1 MTDDFKIDVTLA
13 PNRHDSLDELASMA
27 QDAEELGFDTVGF
40 GETTGWDSIALL
52 TVLAERTETIGI
64 ADDVIGP
71 FSRSPSQIAQAAA
84 SIQSLAEGRLRL
96 GLGTS
101 SPALVEGWHG
111 QSFERPL
118 RRLRETI
125 DIAKQ
130 AMTGETVTYDGEV
143 FTPQGFQLDLPTP
156 VEVPIDVAALGPK
169 GVELAG
175 RFADGWVPQ
184 LFTPAGLER
193 RLEDLR
199 RGAELGDRDPDS
211 LRTSVLLRACAL
223 EDGDRAKQLGRQHVA
238 FMISLYGPFYR
249 QSIAEQGYEEMVEQV
264 RSHWQDGDR
273 EEAVAAVDNEVLD
286 GLVACGTP
294 EEVNDIIDEF
304 ATIDGCDAV
313 RVGWVGP
320 ADDAAIETTL
330 RAVAPANRCRVS

>member
-1 MTDDFKIDVTLA
+1 MPNDFEIGVTLT
-13 PNRHDSLDELASMA
+13 PDRHDSLNGLASVA
-27 QDAEELGFDTVGF
+27 QDAEGLGFDAVGF

-71 FSRSPSQIAQAAA
+71 FSRSPSQIAQATA
-84 SIQSLAEGRLRL
+84 SIQSLAEGRFRL

-111 QSFERPL
+111 RSFERPL

-125 DIAKQ
+125 DIVKQ
-130 AMTGETVTYDGEV
+130 AISGETVTYDGEI
-143 FTPQGFQLDLPTP
+143 FTPRRFQLDLPTP

-184 LFTPAGLER
+184 LFTPAGLEN

-199 RGAELGDRDPDS
+199 RGAELGGRNPGS
-211 LRTSVLLRACAL
+211 VRTSLLLRACAL
-223 EDGDRAKQLGRQHVA
+223 EDGEQARQLGRQHVA

-249 QSIAEQGYEEMVEQV
+249 QSIAEQGYEEMVEEV
-264 RSHWQDGDR
+264 RNHWQDGDR
-273 EEAVAAVDNEVLD
+273 EAAIAAVDDEVLD

-294 EEVNDIIDEF
+294 EEVNDIVGEF
-304 ATIDGCDAV
+304 AAINGCDAV

-330 RAVAPANRCRVS
+330 RAVAPANR

>member
-1 MTDDFKIDVTLA
+1 MSDDFKIDVTLT
-13 PNRHDSLDELASMA
+13 PDRHDSLDGLASMA

-84 SIQSLAEGRLRL
+84 SVQSLAEGRCRL

-111 QSFERPL
+111 QSFEQPL

-130 AMTGETVTYDGEV
+130 AMAGKTVAYDGEV

-169 GVELAG
+169 SVELAG

-199 RGAELGDRDPDS
+199 RGAELGNRDLDS

-223 EDGDRAKQLGRQHVA
+223 KDGDRAKQLGRQHVA

-249 QSIAEQGYEEMVEQV
+249 QSIAEQGYKEMVDQV
-264 RSHWQDGDR
+264 RGHWQNGDR
-273 EEAVAAVDNEVLD
+273 EEAVAAVDDEVLN
-286 GLVACGTP
+286 GLVACGTSQ
-294 EEVNDIIDEF
+294 EVNDIIDEF
-304 ATIDGCDAV
+304 AAIDGCDAV

-320 ADDAAIETTL
+320 AGDAAIETTL
-330 RAVAPANRCRVS
+330 QAVAPANR

>member
-1 MTDDFKIDVTLA
+1 MSDDFELDVTLT
-13 PNRHDSLDELASMA
+13 PDRHDTLDDFAAVARDVE
-27 QDAEELGFDTVGF
+27 DLGFDTVGF
-40 GETTGWDSIALL
+40 GETTGWDSVALL
-52 TVLAERTETIGI
+52 TVLADRTGTIGI
-64 ADDVIGP
+64 ADEVIGP

-84 SIQSLAEGRLRL
+84 SVQSLADGRFRL

-111 QSFERPL
+111 LSFERPL
-118 RRLRETI
+118 RRLREAI
-125 DIAKQ
+125 DIVNQ
-130 AMTGETVTYDGEV
+130 ATAGETVTYDGEV
-143 FTPQGFQLDLPTP
+143 FTPEGFQLELPTP

-184 LFTPAGLER
+184 LFTPEGLER

-199 RGAELGDRDPDS
+199 RGAELGDRDPDA

-223 EDGDRAKQLGRQHVA
+223 EDGEKARQLGRQHVA

-249 QSIAEQGYEEMVEQV
+249 QSIADQGYEGMVETV
-264 RSHWQDGDR
+264 RGHWQDGDR
-273 EEAVAAVDNEVLD
+273 EAAVAAVEDEVLD

-294 EEVNDIIDEF
+294 DEVNAIVDEF
-304 ATIDGCDAV
+304 AAIDGCDAV
-313 RVGWVGP
+313 RIGWVGP
-320 ADDAAIETTL
+320 ADDDAIEATM
-330 RAVAPANRCRVS
+330 RAVAPNNR